1 MDLETETLETFILA
15 KDSATIKLLEGH
27 FLFSQSLNTN
37 GKKHITIKGK
47 GIDKTV
53 LSIKGQTKGA
63 EGILITNSNYFT
75 IEDLSIEDAAGDNL
89 KISKSK
95 NVIIRNA
102 QTAWTDTISTHN
114 GAYGIY
120 LVLIRTL
127 CSKAMKPLKLRMRES
142 MLDNLKM

>member
-1 MDLETETLETFILA
+1 M
-15 KDSATIKLLEGH
+15 
-27 FLFSQSLNTN
+27 
-37 GKKHITIKGK
+37 
-47 GIDKTV
+47 DKTV
-53 LSIKGQTKGA
+53 LSFKGQTKGA

-75 IEDLSIEDAAGDNL
+75 IEDLSIEYAAGDNL